1 LTPAT
6 TVETPWARGKLASGS
21 RDHAAPRLLF
31 GNMYEDTEIER
42 QAFAPGGHIFC
53 IAAAGTTAVR
63 LAEEHEVVACD
74 INPVQLGYAER
85 RANGG
90 PAERGDAE
98 RGMAFAR
105 RLMPL
110 AGWREG
116 VVREFLALC
125 DPAEQMDFWRIR
137 MDTWRFRIGFDLL
150 LSRAVLRHVYAP
162 EFLAFLPPNFGAV
175 VRGRLERA
183 FAHHPNASSPYVA
196 TLLLG
201 DALGSPIAKSGSKS
215 SAVKFVLG
223 DAASVLE
230 TCEPHTFTG
239 FTLSNILDG
248 APASYRE
255 RLSRAVQRAAMP
267 GAVVVRRSFAEPSA
281 DLGKNYAIEDRTMLW
296 GVVEVG
302 EAETF

>member
-21 RDHAAPRLLF
+21 RVHAAPRLLF
-31 GNMYEDTEIER
+31 GNMYEDIEIER
-42 QAFAPGGHIFC
+42 RAFSGNGHIFC
-53 IAAAGTTAVR
+53 IAAAGTTAVQ

-74 INPVQLGYAER
+74 INPVQLAYAER

-110 AGWREG
+110 AGWRES
-116 VVREFLALC
+116 VVREFLVLS
-125 DPAEQMDFWRIR
+125 DPAEQMAFWRGR
-137 MDTWRFRIGFDLL
+137 LDTWRFRTGFDLL

-183 FAHHPNASSPYVA
+183 FAHHPNASNPYAA

-201 DALGSPIAKSGSKS
+201 DTLGSPIPKTGSKDS
-215 SAVKFVLG
+215 GVKFVLG

-230 TCEPHTFTG
+230 RCEPHTFTG

-248 APASYRE
+248 ATASYRE
-255 RLSRAVQRAAMP
+255 RLSRAVRRAATP

-281 DLGKNYAIEDRTMLW
+281 ELVENDAIEDRTMLW

-302 EAETF
+302 SAETF